1 MVNTL
6 LYIHHVFT
14 LNNFSK
20 FFGMSFF
27 DVIIILEKKEKEKK
41 KPEWCTLFYSF
52 FFLFSFFFF
61 KFILQNIQN
70 VYAEF
75 NQN

>member
-41 KPEWCTLFYSF
+41 KPEWCTLLYS
-52 FFLFSFFFF
+52 FFF